1 MIFFVHIPK
10 TAGTSFRLGAESYFG
25 RERIVYDYG
34 KGSPAS
40 TPVVVDTLYA
50 EPKDFWG
57 FKSACAQQGASM
69 VGGMSVLAVS
79 FPSSAQVTR

>member
-50 EPKDFWG
+50 EPKISGVSRAPAPNKGLRWW
-57 FKSACAQQGASM
+57 
-69 VGGMSVLAVS
+69 GGMSVLAVS